1 VDQARC
7 ADENVKHLGVRK
19 RVTLVMSCAAKFV
32 TFLLVVGAIAC
43 GTASLCNA
51 GPSTQVLL
59 TRPSRHQAVAV
70 ALGPLAAHPG
80 ERFMRILDQ
89 DSDGAATSDQQRS
102 DAFAR
107 VHAYLRQ
114 PAVFQAEQNLL
125 RGSASHLPGLCPALA
140 FRSTKLTLVDPPLF
154 ETNGTLRSGTFRE
167 TWTGDGCGD
176 SHPVLNL
183 WAVVAPGTTP
193 RLFTSF
199 PGDSI
204 ASPQLQHDF
213 YPLAIASAAAKTSSC
228 TKMEVVNTHFAGFEG
243 APTPS
248 VNGRTAQ
255 PWHEDWLLMG
265 CGHAV
270 KVVVHFVPD
279 TSGTS
284 GRLQSEETTLL
295 Q

>member
-1 VDQARC
+1 
-7 ADENVKHLGVRK
+7 
-19 RVTLVMSCAAKFV
+19 MSLAAKFV
-32 TFLLVVGAIAC
+32 TFLLAVGSIAC
-43 GTASLCNA
+43 HTASLCNA
-51 GPSTQVLL
+51 RPSTWASI
-59 TRPSRHQAVAV
+59 TRPGERQALAV
-70 ALGPLAAHPG
+70 TLDPLVAHPG
-80 ERFMRILDQ
+80 GRFVRILDQ
-89 DSDGAATSDQQRS
+89 DSNGAATSDQQRS

-114 PAVFQAEQNLL
+114 PAVFEAEQNLL
-125 RGSASHLPGLCPALA
+125 GASASHLPGLCPALA
-140 FRSTKLTLVDPPLF
+140 LRSTKLTLVDPPLF
-154 ETNGTLRSGTFRE
+154 ETNGTLRAGTFRE

-176 SHPVLNL
+176 THPVLNL
-183 WAVVAPGTTP
+183 WVVVAPRTTP

-213 YPLAIASAAAKTSSC
+213 YPMAIASAVAKTPSC

-243 APTPS
+243 APMPS
-248 VNGRTAQ
+248 VNGRTEP

-265 CGHAV
+265 CGHTV

-284 GRLQSEETTLL
+284 GRLRSEETILL